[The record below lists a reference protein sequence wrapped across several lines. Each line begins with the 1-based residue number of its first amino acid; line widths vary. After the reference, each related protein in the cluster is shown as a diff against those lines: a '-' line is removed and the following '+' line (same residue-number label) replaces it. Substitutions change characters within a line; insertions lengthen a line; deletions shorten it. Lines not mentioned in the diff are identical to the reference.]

1 MENSRDEFQNK
12 IDEVQNFLNRSVEA
26 GLVTFDE
33 ATEDYKVAKHRIIQD
48 FVEKLN
54 LSKEYV
60 QSMFDEIHML
70 VECFETSIGE
80 EYL

>member
-33 ATEDYKVAKHRIIQD
+33 AAEDYKVAEHRTMQD
-48 FVEKLN
+48 FVDKLN
-54 LSKEYV
+54 LSYEYV
-60 QSMFDEIHML
+60 KNMFDEIHML
-70 VECFETSIGE
+70 GECFKESVGE
-80 EYL
+80 EYV